1 MNTLTSVL
9 FITLVAIYGNQ
20 AAFVTIY
27 DSYCVRNIG
36 CETEFQ
42 DMILGVSVI
51 HDMKKSQISFNEL
64 QLWSKLYIRLLN
76 KLYVNE
82 VY

>member
-1 MNTLTSVL
+1 MNTITSVL
-9 FITLVAIYGNQ
+9 LITLVAIYGNQ

-42 DMILGVSVI
+42 DRILGVSFI
-51 HDMKKSQISFNEL
+51 HESKKI
-64 QLWSKLYIRLLN
+64 
-76 KLYVNE
+76 
-82 VY
+82 

>member
-9 FITLVAIYGNQ
+9 FITLVVIYGNQ

-51 HDMKKSQISFNEL
+51 HD
-64 QLWSKLYIRLLN
+64 LN
-76 KLYVNE
+76 SDQFQWVMI
-82 VY
+82 